1 MTTSSEPAAGLLP
14 ATRRALTHRVAVGQ
28 AEGRTPSLSAAV
40 VRDGGQAWFGSRS
53 MLDGHEPDGDT
64 QYRIGS
70 LTKTFIA
77 VLVMRLRDEGCL
89 DLADP
94 LGKHLDAGEAA
105 GATIAQLLSHTA
117 GLASETPGPWWERSP
132 GELRPGLAGILSP
145 APHPA
150 GRLFHYSNPGYG
162 LLGALVGQLR
172 GHGWEEAL
180 RQEILDPLG
189 MARTTLAP
197 EEPHAR
203 GFAVHPWADVMQ
215 LEPADPAGLMAPA
228 GELWSTAEDLC
239 RFGVFLLDGDDRV
252 LPAATLAEM
261 RAPASPPGDEAW
273 AGGYGLGLQLFRQ
286 DGRVLYG
293 HSGSMPGFLATLCV
307 SPADAV
313 GAITL
318 ANATSGPDISGIACD
333 LVRIVTDSEPR
344 LPDRWQPLPEADQ
357 GLLALTGPW
366 YWGPRAYV
374 LRLVAGRGLEL
385 GPATG
390 RGRAS
395 RFRAQSDGTWTGLDG
410 YYTGE
415 TLRLVRGPD
424 GTVDHLDLGSFV
436 FTREPYGPGGPDG
449 PLAARPDPEGWRAFL
464 VSTCSC
470 GRDAARDELGELA
483 GDAAVGVE
491 VRVEDRHVQAAG
503 AWPAEQALQQPSR
516 FVPAQAAWVAVVD
529 GGHDGVVEDID
540 VEVHPVTL
548 ELRLGHGGQRS
559 VEDRRDGPGAQVPVV
574 QHGDAAVPDVLAAEP
589 VVVAED
595 PVTDQRDVVGPHQRC
610 EPVQVGER
618 PGAAAGRQG
627 QVQRGDLPVRFVGG
641 VLEVGVPVQED
652 QAIAAPPP
660 QGQQRAQDNA
670 AVAAQHHGEPAGLQ
684 RGLDDAGQREGHLG
698 DAAGVEHAGGHLTPV
713 VIGGHGHVLRV
724 VAAQPGMQADGP
736 ERRGRQFH
744 AARAQPQRRGDLDDQ
759 RTHPMPPARFGSEP
773 IVTPADQAARR
784 LRPSGCDCG
793 TRTAPAPVGGTTD
806 VRRPG
811 WARRCRGSSTWC
823 GSCMA
828 KSKKAAAA
836 KTAPKADAAEAD
848 AAE

>member
-1 MTTSSEPAAGLLP
+1 MTTSSESAAGLLP

-28 AEGRTPSLSAAV
+28 AEGRTPSLTAAV

-77 VLVMRLRDEGCL
+77 VLVMRLRDEGRL

-132 GELRPGLAGILSP
+132 GELRPGLTDILSP

-172 GHGWEEAL
+172 GHGWKEAL
-180 RQEILDPLG
+180 RHEILDPLG

-239 RFGVFLLDGDDRV
+239 RFAVFLLDGDDRV
-252 LPAATLAEM
+252 LAAATLAEM
-261 RAPASPPGDEAW
+261 RAPASPPGDAAW
-273 AGGYGLGLQLFRQ
+273 AGGYGLGLQLFRH
-286 DGRVLYG
+286 DGRMLYG

-307 SPADAV
+307 SPAGAV

-333 LVRIVTDSEPR
+333 LARIVTDNEPR

-357 GLLALTGPW
+357 ALLALTGPW

-374 LRLVAGRGLEL
+374 LRLVADRGLEL

-395 RFRAQSDGTWTGLDG
+395 QFRAQSDGTWTGLDG

-415 TLRLVRGPD
+415 TLRLVRGAD

-436 FTREPYGPGGPDG
+436 FTREPYGPDG
-449 PLAARPDPEGWRAFL
+449 PLAARPDPDGWRAFL
-464 VSTCSC
+464 
-470 GRDAARDELGELA
+470 
-483 GDAAVGVE
+483 
-491 VRVEDRHVQAAG
+491 
-503 AWPAEQALQQPSR
+503 
-516 FVPAQAAWVAVVD
+516 
-529 GGHDGVVEDID
+529 
-540 VEVHPVTL
+540 
-548 ELRLGHGGQRS
+548 
-559 VEDRRDGPGAQVPVV
+559 
-574 QHGDAAVPDVLAAEP
+574 
-589 VVVAED
+589 
-595 PVTDQRDVVGPHQRC
+595 
-610 EPVQVGER
+610 
-618 PGAAAGRQG
+618 AAASARHMGY
-627 QVQRGDLPVRFVGG
+627 LVGS
-641 VLEVGVPVQED
+641 
-652 QAIAAPPP
+652 
-660 QGQQRAQDNA
+660 
-670 AVAAQHHGEPAGLQ
+670 AV
-684 RGLDDAGQREGHLG
+684 
-698 DAAGVEHAGGHLTPV
+698 
-713 VIGGHGHVLRV
+713 
-724 VAAQPGMQADGP
+724 
-736 ERRGRQFH
+736 
-744 AARAQPQRRGDLDDQ
+744 
-759 RTHPMPPARFGSEP
+759 
-773 IVTPADQAARR
+773 
-784 LRPSGCDCG
+784 
-793 TRTAPAPVGGTTD
+793 
-806 VRRPG
+806 
-811 WARRCRGSSTWC
+811 
-823 GSCMA
+823 
-828 KSKKAAAA
+828 
-836 KTAPKADAAEAD
+836 
-848 AAE
+848 

>member
-1 MTTSSEPAAGLLP
+1 VTTSSESAAGLLP

-28 AEGRTPSLSAAV
+28 AEGRTPSLAAAV

-77 VLVMRLRDEGCL
+77 VLVMRLRDEGRL

-132 GELRPGLAGILSP
+132 GEFRPGLGDILSP

-180 RQEILDPLG
+180 REEILDPLG
-189 MARTTLAP
+189 MSRTTLAP

-239 RFGVFLLDGDDRV
+239 RFAVFLLDGDDRV
-252 LPAATLAEM
+252 LPAAALAEM
-261 RAPASPPGDEAW
+261 RTPASPPGDEAW

-286 DGRVLYG
+286 DGRMLYG

-307 SPADAV
+307 CPGDGV
-313 GAITL
+313 GGITL
-318 ANATSGPDISGIACD
+318 ANATSGPDIAGIAID
-333 LVRIVTDSEPR
+333 LVRIVADNEPR
-344 LPDRWQPLPEADQ
+344 LPARWQPLAEVDQ
-357 GLLALTGPW
+357 ALLALTGPW

-374 LRLVAGRGLEL
+374 LRLVADRGLEL

-395 RFRAQSDGTWTGLDG
+395 RFRAEPDGTWTGLDG

-436 FTREPYGPGGPDG
+436 FTREPYGPDA
-449 PLAARPDPEGWRAFL
+449 PLAARPDPQGWRAFL
-464 VSTCSC
+464 GSFVPSDRVASGFSGVGPP
-470 GRDAARDELGELA
+470 GRGGPAAVPARRAVLPGGSEGEPGAVPGLMAARRPGSCPAVLRSGPGAAVADGVAVLIGHGHAPRGRGVPRSRGHEVAGQSRVDGPDAGDLA
-483 GDAAVGVE
+483 GPL
-491 VRVEDRHVQAAG
+491 VQA
-503 AWPAEQALQQPSR
+503 EQ
-516 FVPAQAAWVAVVD
+516 
-529 GGHDGVVEDID
+529 
-540 VEVHPVTL
+540 
-548 ELRLGHGGQRS
+548 GGQR
-559 VEDRRDGPGAQVPVV
+559 DG
-574 QHGDAAVPDVLAAEP
+574 
-589 VVVAED
+589 
-595 PVTDQRDVVGPHQRC
+595 
-610 EPVQVGER
+610 
-618 PGAAAGRQG
+618 QG
-627 QVQRGDLPVRFVGG
+627 HP
-641 VLEVGVPVQED
+641 
-652 QAIAAPPP
+652 A
-660 QGQQRAQDNA
+660 
-670 AVAAQHHGEPAGLQ
+670 GEPARRRARRASGRGRRAVLTGPGVLAQDQVQERAGAQLIHAALQ
-684 RGLDDAGQREGHLG
+684 PGPLQLTRPAGDPLIRGQHLVGRQLAAHQGGVAGVLGPPLHPRELRRGLPPLLRLLRRDFHHG
-698 DAAGVEHAGGHLTPV
+698 AGGRGAQPAGGQPSGPAEDLGLHRPGGAQASGSQYSCGSSNGSSSWAHSRSSHASRSAA
-713 VIGGHGHVLRV
+713 VIGSRSS
-724 VAAQPGMQADGP
+724 QARSSP
-736 ERRGRQFH
+736 
-744 AARAQPQRRGDLDDQ
+744 
-759 RTHPMPPARFGSEP
+759 
-773 IVTPADQAARR
+773 
-784 LRPSGCDCG
+784 
-793 TRTAPAPVGGTTD
+793 
-806 VRRPG
+806 RPG
-811 WARRCRGSSTWC
+811 LRE
-823 GSCMA
+823 
-828 KSKKAAAA
+828 
-836 KTAPKADAAEAD
+836 PVPEACTTTRSGYQ
-848 AAE
+848 AV